1 MTSKIIQSWWYT
13 PLLQPLIGIIKV
25 ETETGEN
32 KFYIGTGKGEN
43 QKADE
48 EYIKQFGTPFYPR
61 IFRETTDRLPLFIDM
76 SNNAVYLKKIIR
88 YLIELNKYPDINI
101 SHSTIPDVFGMQT
114 KIRAELTFPTGS
126 TITAERIGFFE
137 EFQNEDLKNYIK
149 KSLLK
154 EIAYRYIKRAF
165 EKREIGEVK
174 VKANDFIL
182 NPACVVLKD
191 EQVKECED
199 GR

>member
-1 MTSKIIQSWWYT
+1 
-13 PLLQPLIGIIKV
+13 
-25 ETETGEN
+25 
-32 KFYIGTGKGEN
+32 
-43 QKADE
+43 
-48 EYIKQFGTPFYPR
+48 
-61 IFRETTDRLPLFIDM
+61 M

-191 EQVKECED
+191 EQVKSVNND
-199 GR
+199 R